1 MLKPALKN
9 SRAIRTTLR
18 WAGAF
23 GFDPVRFAL
32 TVKGVPAFIRD
43 LREYRRHAT
52 NGDAAKLRDLYPF
65 LDDRFRSAGT
75 ASGHYFHQDL
85 WAARQIYFRRPERHV
100 DIGSRVDG
108 FIAHLL
114 VFRPVEIVD
123 IRPPDN
129 VSISGLS
136 FIQEDATELKN
147 FADGELESVS
157 SLHAA
162 EHFGLGRYGDPIAPA
177 ASFQFMRSLA
187 RVLSPGGNL
196 YFSMPCGRER
206 VEFNAHRILSPFRIL
221 DIFQGAG
228 LRLSEFHA
236 VKGDGRFW
244 KNVSPEDLAKEEYGC
259 GIFRFTK

>member
-1 MLKPALKN
+1 M
-9 SRAIRTTLR
+9 LR

-32 TVKGVPAFIRD
+32 TLKGVPSFLKD
-43 LREYRRHAT
+43 LHQYRRQAT
-52 NGDAAKLRDLYPF
+52 NGDAPKLRDLYPF
-65 LDDRFRSAGT
+65 VDDRFRAAGI

-85 WAARQIYFRRPERHV
+85 WAARQIYLRNPERHV

-114 VFRPVEIVD
+114 VFRPVEVVD

-129 VSISGLS
+129 VCISGLT
-136 FIQEDATELKN
+136 FIHEDATELKS
-147 FADGELESVS
+147 FADTELESIS

-162 EHFGLGRYGDPIAPA
+162 EHFGLGRYGDPIAPDA
-177 ASFQFMRSLA
+177 CFKFMRSLA
-187 RVLSPGGNL
+187 RVLRPGGDL
-196 YFSMPCGRER
+196 FFSMPCGRER

-221 DIFQGAG
+221 DIFGSAG
-228 LRLSEFHA
+228 LNLCEFHA
-236 VKGDGRFW
+236 VKADGNLW
-244 KNVSPEDLAKEEYGC
+244 ANVSPADLANEEYGC